1 MLWMNHWWWVSNE
14 RRTVAQNRDRRRK
27 PDPGCDPRRRVA
39 GGRIHADRPYP
50 RDAEPARPYLCGRS
64 RHHPDRS
71 GKPQPRRAGS
81 DAPGQPCR
89 EAADRNVR
97 RPERFI
103 LDPGLGRGG
112 GLRLYRRR
120 AEEGAHQAY
129 PRPLRVALQCLRK
142 TPGGTGAYQVAAR
155 GSQGHREGQGHPDE
169 GEGPNRG
176 RGLCAAALHRDARE
190 EEKRRDRPVDSDRV
204 GDAEMTAPLR
214 IGFIPL
220 VDAAALMVAVDKGYA
235 TAEGLDVTLVREVS
249 WSNVRDKLNIGLFD
263 AAHLLAPVAIAS
275 SLGLGHIKVPIVAPF
290 NLGLNGNAITVSP
303 ALHAAIMGEIEGDPF
318 DPMAT
323 ALALCRVVAA
333 RRKSGAE
340 PLTFGMTFPF
350 STHNYQLRFWMAAGG
365 VDPDEDVRLVVLPP
379 PYVVDSL
386 ANGHVD
392 AFCVGA
398 PWNSVA
404 VDLGVG
410 HILHFVSD
418 ILVRAAE
425 KVLAVRQSWSER
437 NPDILAALIRA
448 HLRAVEFIEDSSHRA
463 EAARI
468 LAQPER
474 IGVDADVILRSL
486 EGRLKISPDG
496 TMRESS
502 RYLLVGREGASRPDP
517 VQAAWLYAQMVR
529 WGQASISPEALEMA
543 KAVFR
548 PDLYDAALGLEPG
561 SDVAHED
568 VGAFAGPAF
577 DPDDVAGHLASFKIA
592 RQKL

>member
-1 MLWMNHWWWVSNE
+1 
-14 RRTVAQNRDRRRK
+14 
-27 PDPGCDPRRRVA
+27 
-39 GGRIHADRPYP
+39 
-50 RDAEPARPYLCGRS
+50 
-64 RHHPDRS
+64 
-71 GKPQPRRAGS
+71 
-81 DAPGQPCR
+81 
-89 EAADRNVR
+89 
-97 RPERFI
+97 
-103 LDPGLGRGG
+103 
-112 GLRLYRRR
+112 
-120 AEEGAHQAY
+120 
-129 PRPLRVALQCLRK
+129 
-142 TPGGTGAYQVAAR
+142 
-155 GSQGHREGQGHPDE
+155 
-169 GEGPNRG
+169 
-176 RGLCAAALHRDARE
+176 
-190 EEKRRDRPVDSDRV
+190 
-204 GDAEMTAPLR
+204 MTTPLR

-220 VDAAALMVAVDKGYA
+220 VDAAALIVAVDKGFA
-235 TAEGLDVTLVREVS
+235 AAEGLDVTLVREVS

-275 SLGLGHIKVPIVAPF
+275 SLGLGHVKVPIVAPF

-303 ALHAAIMGEIEGDPF
+303 ALHAAIMGEIAGDPF
-318 DPMAT
+318 APMAT
-323 ALALCRVVAA
+323 ALALSRVVAA
-333 RRKSGAE
+333 RRRSGAE

-379 PYVVDSL
+379 PYMVDSL

-425 KVLAVRQSWSER
+425 KVLAVRQNWSEK
-437 NPDILAALIRA
+437 NPDIVAALVRA
-448 HLRAVEFIEDSSHRA
+448 AFRAAEFIEQPQNRA

-474 IGVDADVILRSL
+474 IGVDADVIRRTLD
-486 EGRLKISPDG
+486 GRLKISPDG

-502 RYLLVGREGASRPDP
+502 RYLLVGRETAARPDQ

-529 WGQASISPEALEMA
+529 WGQASISSGALGIA

-548 PDLYDAALGLEPG
+548 PDLYDAALGHDGKLADA
-561 SDVAHED
+561 SDAI
-568 VGAFAGPAF
+568 GAFAGPAF
-577 DPDDVAGHLASFKIA
+577 DADDIAGHLAAFEIGRRKP
-592 RQKL
+592 

>member
-1 MLWMNHWWWVSNE
+1 M
-14 RRTVAQNRDRRRK
+14 TK
-27 PDPGCDPRRRVA
+27 P
-39 GGRIHADRPYP
+39 
-50 RDAEPARPYLCGRS
+50 LC
-64 RHHPDRS
+64 
-71 GKPQPRRAGS
+71 
-81 DAPGQPCR
+81 
-89 EAADRNVR
+89 
-97 RPERFI
+97 
-103 LDPGLGRGG
+103 
-112 GLRLYRRR
+112 
-120 AEEGAHQAY
+120 
-129 PRPLRVALQCLRK
+129 
-142 TPGGTGAYQVAAR
+142 
-155 GSQGHREGQGHPDE
+155 
-169 GEGPNRG
+169 
-176 RGLCAAALHRDARE
+176 
-190 EEKRRDRPVDSDRV
+190 
-204 GDAEMTAPLR
+204 

-220 VDAAALMVAVDKGYA
+220 VDAAALIVAVDKGFA
-235 TAEGLDVTLVREVS
+235 AAEGLDVTLVREVS

-275 SLGLGHIKVPIVAPF
+275 SLGLGHVRVPIVAPF

-303 ALHAAIMGEIEGDPF
+303 ALHAAIMAEIDGDRF

-323 ALALCRVVAA
+323 ARALARVVAK
-333 RRKSGAE
+333 RRKNGADA
-340 PLTFGMTFPF
+340 LTFGMTFPF

-379 PYVVDSL
+379 PYMVDSL

-425 KVLAVRQSWSER
+425 KVLAVRQNWSER
-437 NPDILAALIRA
+437 NADILAALIRA
-448 HLRAVEFIEDSSHRA
+448 ASRASEFIEQPQNRT

-474 IGVDADVILRSL
+474 IGVDADVIQRTLD
-486 EGRLKISPDG
+486 GRLKISPDG

-502 RYLLVGREGASRPDP
+502 RYLLVGREGAARPDP
-517 VQAAWLYAQMVR
+517 VQAAWLYAQMAR
-529 WGQASISPEALEMA
+529 WGQASISPEALKTA

-548 PDLYDAALGLEPG
+548 PDLYDAALGREG
-561 SDVAHED
+561 RVADTSDA

-577 DPDDVAGHLASFKIA
+577 DANDIAGHLAAFDISRRKS
-592 RQKL
+592 